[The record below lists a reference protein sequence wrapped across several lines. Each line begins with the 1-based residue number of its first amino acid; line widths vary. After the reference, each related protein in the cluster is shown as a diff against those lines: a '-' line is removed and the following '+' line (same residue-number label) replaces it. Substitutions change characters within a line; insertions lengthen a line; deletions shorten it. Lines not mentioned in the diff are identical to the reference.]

1 MFDFIV
7 TVVEE
12 DKLGVA
18 LGQAGECGVGGVSKQ
33 IKQQVLL
40 GVLLLS
46 ILVLVHQSF
55 SIECSCVSFLTR
67 PDRIGRFQLSF
78 SHFGILRHRLE
89 GRLDVGSVVAL
100 L

>member
-1 MFDFIV
+1 MTTSRTCLFDFIV

-18 LGQAGECGVGGVSKQ
+18 LGQAGERGVGGVSNQ

-46 ILVLVHQSF
+46 IVVLAH
-55 SIECSCVSFLTR
+55 
-67 PDRIGRFQLSF
+67 
-78 SHFGILRHRLE
+78 
-89 GRLDVGSVVAL
+89 
-100 L
+100 

>member
-18 LGQAGECGVGGVSKQ
+18 LGQAGERGVGGVSNQ

-46 ILVLVHQSF
+46 ILVLAH
-55 SIECSCVSFLTR
+55 
-67 PDRIGRFQLSF
+67 
-78 SHFGILRHRLE
+78 
-89 GRLDVGSVVAL
+89 
-100 L
+100 